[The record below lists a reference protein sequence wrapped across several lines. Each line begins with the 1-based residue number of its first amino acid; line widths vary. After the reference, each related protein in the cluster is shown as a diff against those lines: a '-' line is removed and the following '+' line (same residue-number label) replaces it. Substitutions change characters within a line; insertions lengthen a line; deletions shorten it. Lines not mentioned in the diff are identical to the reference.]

1 MGSTVT
7 TSSLV
12 SALAVPGFAL
22 ITGGGSGIGRATSL
36 LLAREACSGV
46 AIADVNVDSMATVKK
61 ELIEAATNPEFKCIT
76 IRVDVRDETSVKA
89 MVAETV
95 KAFGRLDYA
104 VNCAGIGLKK
114 PFAETE
120 IQEWDRMIA
129 INLTGVFTCVK
140 EEILQMMKQE
150 PRTGDR

>member
-1 MGSTVT
+1 
-7 TSSLV
+7 
-12 SALAVPGFAL
+12 
-22 ITGGGSGIGRATSL
+22 
-36 LLAREACSGV
+36 
-46 AIADVNVDSMATVKK
+46 MATVKK